1 MRITQPMISI
11 IIATYNA
18 GIYLQLCLDS
28 IAVQRN
34 ENVELIII
42 DGGSTDNTIEI
53 IAKNREQINYW
64 ISEPD
69 RGIYDAWNKGLQVV
83 NGDWI
88 MFLGADDQLVPDAIE
103 SYTTLI
109 KSIYADN
116 QVDFI
121 SSKVQMIDENGKEIR
136 IKGWSFSWP
145 LFLKEMT
152 VAHTGALHSKM
163 LFQKYGQFNT
173 DFKIVG
179 DYEFLLR
186 SGDSL
191 NALFM
196 NKVTVIM
203 SENGASDSVKA
214 IREHYKAVTFTGKY
228 SKYKALMNAITV
240 YLKFKIKKLAR
251 NIGLNLYLRKQ

>member
-1 MRITQPMISI
+1 MVSISI
-11 IIATYNA
+11 IVATYNA
-18 GIYLQLCLDS
+18 DKYLQNCIDS
-28 IAVQRN
+28 IIHQKS
-34 ENVELIII
+34 EEIELIII
-42 DGGSTDNTIEI
+42 DGGSKDNTSDI
-53 IAKNREQINYW
+53 IKNNIAEINYW

-83 NGDWI
+83 TGDWI

-103 SYTTLI
+103 AYTALI
-109 KSIYADN
+109 KSIN
-116 QVDFI
+116 VNNEVDFI
-121 SSKVQMIDENGKEIR
+121 SSKVQMIDEKGKNIR

-152 VAHTGALHSKM
+152 VAHPGALHSKK

-191 NALFM
+191 EALFM

-214 IREHYKAVTFTGKY
+214 IREHYKAVTFTVKY
-228 SKYKALMNAITV
+228 PKYDALMNAFTV

>member
-1 MRITQPMISI
+1 MRTTQPMISI

-34 ENVELIII
+34 ESIELIII

-53 IAKNREQINYW
+53 IEKNREQINYW

-69 RGIYDAWNKGLQVV
+69 RGIYDAWNKGLKVV
-83 NGDWI
+83 KGEWI
-88 MFLGADDQLVPDAIE
+88 MFLGADDQLIPDAIE
-103 SYTTLI
+103 SYITLI
-109 KSIYADN
+109 KSIAEDDM
-116 QVDFI
+116 VDFI
-121 SSKVQMIDENGKEIR
+121 SSKVQMIDEKGKETR
-136 IKGWSFSWP
+136 VKGWSFSWP

-152 VAHTGALHSKM
+152 VAHTGALHSKK

-191 NALFM
+191 KAMFM
-196 NKVTVIM
+196 NKVTVLM
-203 SENGASDSVKA
+203 SENGASDSVGA
-214 IREHYKAVTFTGKY
+214 IREHYKAVTLTGKY
-228 SKYKALMNAITV
+228 PKYKALNNAIIV
-240 YLKFKIKKLAR
+240 YLKFRIKKLAR
-251 NIGLNLYLRKQ
+251 NIGLNLYLRK